1 MYVKNNH
8 IIFGLSSAKKLTDS
22 ICKRLAIEPGEIT
35 IQKFADDEVFVRP
48 DCTLRDREVI
58 FIQST
63 NSPVN
68 DNLMELLIAIDSAK
82 RASAKSI
89 TALIPYYGYARQ
101 DRKSA
106 GREPI
111 TSKLVADLI
120 TKAGATRVTLTDIHS
135 DQTQGFFDIPVDTLK
150 ASFVLLSHVLV
161 DNKIDD
167 LVVVS
172 PDYGGVK
179 RARKIAES
187 INVPLAI
194 IDKRRPKPNVAE
206 SINILGEVKNKCC
219 IIVDDMI
226 DTGGTIISAAKLLNK
241 HKAKKV
247 LVMATHG
254 LFNKNAID
262 LFDECYKKKEI
273 DKIYVTDTIDQTK
286 NNLQDK
292 KEFKVVKLDHF
303 YSLVLD
309 KYINGGSISEVYS
322 LYQEWVKS
330 PDLKNILK
338 DIE

>member
-1 MYVKNNH
+1 MHVKSNH
-8 IIFGLSSAKKLTDS
+8 IIFGLSAAKKLTDS
-22 ICKRLAIEPGEIT
+22 ICRRLSMKPGEIV
-35 IQKFADDEVFVRP
+35 IQKFADDEIFVRP
-48 DCTLRDREVI
+48 DCTLRNKDVV

-111 TSKLVADLI
+111 TSKLVADLL

-194 IDKRRPKPNVAE
+194 IDKRRPKSNVAE

-219 IIVDDMI
+219 ILVDDMI
-226 DTGGTIISAAKLLNK
+226 DTGGTIISAAKLLK
-241 HKAKKV
+241 KQKAKTV

-254 LFNKNAID
+254 LFNKNAIEF
-262 LFDECYKKKEI
+262 FDECYKKKEI
-273 DKIYVTDTIDQTK
+273 NKVYITDTIDQTEK
-286 NNLQDK
+286 NLEK
-292 KEFKVVKLDHF
+292 KPQFKVVKLDHF

-309 KYINGGSISEVYS
+309 KYINGGSISDVYTI
-322 LYQEWVKS
+322 YQEWVKS
-330 PDLKNILK
+330 PNLKKILK
-338 DIE
+338 EIE

>member
-1 MYVKNNH
+1 MHIKSNH
-8 IIFGLSSAKKLTDS
+8 IIFGLSASKKLTES
-22 ICKRLAIEPGEIT
+22 VCSRLGIEPGDIT
-35 IQKFADDEVFVRP
+35 IQRFADGEIFVRP
-48 DCTLRDREVI
+48 DCTLRNKDVI

-68 DNLMELLIAIDSAK
+68 DNLMELLVAIDSAK

-89 TALIPYYGYARQ
+89 TALMPYYGYARQ

-120 TKAGATRVTLTDIHS
+120 TKAGADRVTLTDIHS

-150 ASFVLLSHVLV
+150 ASFVLLCHVLV
-161 DNKIDD
+161 NNKIDD

-206 SINILGEVKNKCC
+206 SINILGEVSNKCC
-219 IIVDDMI
+219 ILVDDMI
-226 DTGGTIISAAKLLNK
+226 DTGGTIMSAAKLL
-241 HKAKKV
+241 HKNGAKKV

-254 LFNKNAID
+254 LLNKNAIE
-262 LFDECYKKKEI
+262 LFDECYKNKEI
-273 DKIYVTDTIDQTK
+273 DEIYITDTIDQSAK
-286 NNLQDK
+286 NLKDK
-292 KEFKVVKLDHF
+292 KQFKVVKLDHF
-303 YSLVLD
+303 YSLVLEA
-309 KYINGGSISEVYS
+309 YMNGGSISDVYT
-322 LYQEWVKS
+322 LYQEWAKS
-330 PDLKNILK
+330 PDLKKIL
-338 DIE
+338 ENLE